1 MIRTISAVLLCAAL
15 PVAGYTQ
22 THRPT
27 DREILIKVSRTLA
40 QEQAFNGM
48 TIIPSVSRGVV
59 TLTGNVTSYAAKV
72 LASTEISGIAG
83 VKTVLNNLNV
93 APAGEAAPAPAPEPA
108 PAPASQE
115 QPPPPPSTQEY
126 TSMQSVNLPAGTSLP
141 VRLVEEIN
149 TKNAQANDVFHATLL
164 SDVTADGFVVIPHDT
179 VLVGRVISAQSAGR
193 FTGYPELSLELTG
206 FLLNTPNGPQRI
218 GLITDP
224 LSSKGKGRGK
234 NTAEKA
240 GGGAALGAIIG
251 AIAGG
256 GTGAAIGALAGGGL
270 GAGINVRRGQ
280 EIDLKPEQLLTFK
293 TNSAASVPVY
303 LSHGSQIIPNPATMT
318 ELSSQQP
325 ANPSGSG
332 NPNNSGNTSSPNN
345 Q

>member
-1 MIRTISAVLLCAAL
+1 MIRTISALVLCAAL
-15 PVAGYTQ
+15 PVAGYSQ

-40 QEQAFNGM
+40 NEQAFNGM
-48 TIIPSVSRGVV
+48 TIIPSVSHGVV
-59 TLTGNVTSYAAKV
+59 TLTGTVTSYAAKV
-72 LASTEISGIAG
+72 LASTEISGING
-83 VKTVLNNLNV
+83 IKTVLNNLNV
-93 APAGEAAPAPAPEPA
+93 VPAGSNAQTSAPAPAPP
-108 PAPASQE
+108 PASQE
-115 QPPPPPSTQEY
+115 LPPPPPSTQEY
-126 TSMQSVNLPAGTSLP
+126 TSMQTVNLPADTSLP
-141 VRLVEEIN
+141 VRLVEGIN

-164 SDVTADGFVVIPHDT
+164 SDITANDFVLIPHDT
-179 VLVGRVISAQSAGR
+179 VFIGRVISAQSAGR

-206 FLLNTPNGPQRI
+206 FILNTPNGPDRI
-218 GLITDP
+218 GLITNP

-251 AIAGG
+251 ALAGG
-256 GTGAAIGALAGGGL
+256 GEGAAIGALAGGGL
-270 GAGINVRRGQ
+270 GAGTNIRRGQ

-303 LSHGSQIIPNPATMT
+303 LDSGSQIIPNPATMT
-318 ELSSQQP
+318 EVSNQHP
-325 ANPSGSG
+325 PNAN
-332 NPNNSGNTSSPNN
+332 NPNNSNYPNN

>member
-40 QEQAFNGM
+40 EEQAFNGM
-48 TIIPSVSRGVV
+48 TIIPSVSHGVV

-72 LASTEISGIAG
+72 LASTEISGING

-93 APAGEAAPAPAPEPA
+93 SPAGQAPPAPTPAPEP
-108 PAPASQE
+108 PLAPASQQ
-115 QPPPPPSTQEY
+115 QPPPPPATQEY

-141 VRLVEEIN
+141 VRLVEGIN
-149 TKNAQANDVFHATLL
+149 TKNAKASDVFHATLL
-164 SDVTADGFVVIPHDT
+164 SDITANGFVVIPHDT

-256 GTGAAIGALAGGGL
+256 GEGAAIGALAGGGL
-270 GAGINVRRGQ
+270 GAGTNVRRGQ

-303 LSHGSQIIPNPATMT
+303 LSNGSQIIPNPATMT
-318 ELSSQQP
+318 EVSNQQ
-325 ANPSGSG
+325 NPNPN
-332 NPNNSGNTSSPNN
+332 NPNNSNYPNN

>member
-1 MIRTISAVLLCAAL
+1 MIRTISAVVLCAAL
-15 PVAGYTQ
+15 PVAGYAQ
-22 THRPT
+22 THQPT

-40 QEQAFNGM
+40 DEQAFNGM

-72 LASTEISGIAG
+72 LASTEISGIDG
-83 VKTVLNNLNV
+83 VKTVLNNLDV
-93 APAGEAAPAPAPEPA
+93 VPAGQAPPAPAPAPEPP
-108 PAPASQE
+108 PAPASQ
-115 QPPPPPSTQEY
+115 QGPPPPPSTQEY

-149 TKNAQANDVFHATLL
+149 TKTAKAGDLFHATVL
-164 SDVTADGFVVIPHDT
+164 SDVTADGFVLIPHDS
-179 VLVGRVISAQSAGR
+179 VLIGRVISAQSAGR

-206 FLLNTPNGPQRI
+206 FVLNTPNGPQRV

-256 GTGAAIGALAGGGL
+256 GTGAAIGAVAGGGL
-270 GAGINVRRGQ
+270 GAGTNIKRGQ
-280 EIDLKPEQLLTFK
+280 EIDLKSEQLLTFK

-303 LSHGSQIIPNPATMT
+303 LDNGSQIIPYPATMT
-318 ELSSQQP
+318 EVSNQQ
-325 ANPSGSG
+325 
-332 NPNNSGNTSSPNN
+332 NPNPNGPNISSYPNN

>member
-15 PVAGYTQ
+15 PVAGYAQ

-48 TIIPSVSRGVV
+48 TIIPSVSHGIV

-93 APAGEAAPAPAPEPA
+93 VPEGEAAPAPAPEPA
-108 PAPASQE
+108 PAP
-115 QPPPPPSTQEY
+115 PPAAQQGPPPSTQEY

-164 SDVTADGFVVIPHDT
+164 SDVTADGFVLIPHDT
-179 VLVGRVISAQSAGR
+179 VLIGRVISAQSAGR

-206 FLLNTPNGPQRI
+206 FILNTPNGPQRI

-224 LSSKGKGRGK
+224 LSSKGNGRGK

-270 GAGINVRRGQ
+270 GAGINVRRGK

-303 LSHGSQIIPNPATMT
+303 LDNGSQIIPNPATMT
-318 ELSSQQP
+318 QVSNQQSP
-325 ANPSGSG
+325 SPNGPSNPS
-332 NPNNSGNTSSPNN
+332 N

>member
-40 QEQAFNGM
+40 EEQAFNGM
-48 TIIPSVSRGVV
+48 TIIPSVSHGVV

-72 LASTEISGIAG
+72 LASTEISGING

-93 APAGEAAPAPAPEPA
+93 SPAGQAPPAPTPAPEPP
-108 PAPASQE
+108 PAPAAQE
-115 QPPPPPSTQEY
+115 QQPPPPPATQEY

-141 VRLVEEIN
+141 VRLVEGIN
-149 TKNAQANDVFHATLL
+149 TKNAKANDVFHATLL
-164 SDVTADGFVVIPHDT
+164 SDITANGFVVVPHDT

-251 AIAGG
+251 ALAGG

-270 GAGINVRRGQ
+270 GAGINVR
-280 EIDLKPEQLLTFK
+280 
-293 TNSAASVPVY
+293 
-303 LSHGSQIIPNPATMT
+303 PA
-318 ELSSQQP
+318 LRLAFAP
-325 ANPSGSG
+325 IRRRP
-332 NPNNSGNTSSPNN
+332 
-345 Q
+345 